1 MTEGNKG
8 SLERKLGREGRNVEV
23 FSGFFF
29 SKGGH
34 GEVAKECRSFRQE
47 KKNIREV

>member
-23 FSGFFF
+23 FSGFF
-29 SKGGH
+29 SLKVVTGRLQ
-34 GEVAKECRSFRQE
+34 RSVGLLGKR
-47 KKNIREV
+47 RRT